1 MKIVING
8 IEQESDCV
16 SLSELWEVE
25 SREKEIEIPRGFAI
39 ALNGRLVRR
48 DEWPETPIAAG
59 DRIEIVRAFA
69 GG

>member
-8 IEQESDCV
+8 IEQDCACA
-16 SLSELWEVE
+16 SLSELWEME
-25 SREKEIEIPRGFAI
+25 SREKEIETPRGFAI

-48 DEWPETPIAAG
+48 DEWPDTPIAAG
-59 DRIEIVRAFA
+59 DRVEIVRAFA